1 MGEPKN
7 NLREFKAPKQKPIS
21 DMEIDAPQISGEAA
35 AVSGIYRLEH
45 EGSHPMQEEM
55 LVQKGICLP
64 GCAICGKRI
73 TFHLVQAVKPIGED
87 EDFK

>member
-7 NLREFKAPKQKPIS
+7 NLREFRAPKPKPRD
-21 DMEIDAPQISGEAA
+21 DMQTDAPQISGEAA

-45 EGSHPMQEEM
+45 EGKHPIQEEM

-64 GCAICGKRI
+64 GCAICGKPI
-73 TFHLVQAVKPIGED
+73 TFHLLQAVKPIGED
-87 EDFK
+87 PDFK